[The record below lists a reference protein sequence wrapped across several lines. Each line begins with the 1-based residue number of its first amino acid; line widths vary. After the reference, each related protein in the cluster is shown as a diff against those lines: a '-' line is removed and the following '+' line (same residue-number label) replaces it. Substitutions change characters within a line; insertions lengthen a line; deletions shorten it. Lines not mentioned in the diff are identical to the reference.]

1 MWTLTKH
8 YYLHPLYKFIQ
19 PGNRYY
25 LFKDLIRCNC
35 LDVLQTIKF
44 LTLLYTARGVFVIL
58 PTLRPESLLQ
68 PRQQLCLG
76 RGSSQAP
83 LQSRSSH
90 ALRAAALPACS
101 LAVQRMLPWGRVVP
115 LATSPA
121 KDCPCCPE
129 SLCWHCLRGTAALPE
144 LCRVGRP
151 RLSTGGIFALSF
163 LFCSLFSQV
172 SSTDLALGKH
182 CELIR
187 SSSEWGVHLPAPSYS
202 QNNPKLLGQL
212 PQSFLPSLPLLF
224 PSKHCSRFNIKA
236 PSNAFIP
243 FFWSSFKLT
252 SFFKL
257 HRSSLLICIW

>member
-1 MWTLTKH
+1 MSSKQLNFSPCCTQLEGF
-8 YYLHPLYKFIQ
+8 LSF
-19 PGNRYY
+19 
-25 LFKDLIRCNC
+25 C
-35 LDVLQTIKF
+35 LPWGLNPSSSQ
-44 LTLLYTARGVFVIL
+44 
-58 PTLRPESLLQ
+58 
-68 PRQQLCLG
+68 
-76 RGSSQAP
+76 GSSSAWAGGVHKHHCNP
-83 LQSRSSH
+83 
-90 ALRAAALPACS
+90 AAAMPACS